1 MSAAPLPPPAPDR
14 FPAPPPA
21 FVPPLPPPDDDD
33 QEPLG
38 PEWQVRKPRWVRL
51 RERTRGNYPLHVG
64 AFLLL
69 GFVLAGVFAE
79 LWFGPRLFTLAQNL
93 KLASELTPPGPDP
106 AHPWGVIG
114 TLGVD
119 VLQSLWQAT
128 PIDLVLIGGSVALA
142 VGVGLLLGAYAGF
155 KGGPVD
161 LVVTFCT
168 DLLTTV
174 PPFFLVMVLFLG
186 LQPYLLPPAFLVVFG
201 LLYALVLWPYH
212 ARPVRARALQV
223 SGETYIEAARAAGAT
238 DGRLLARHVIPN
250 SIFPVLAQI
259 PVDVYSF
266 LFVLTV
272 FPFLHCFSGSLF
284 ATLSPLPTSAYPEWG
299 YLLGSG
305 ACYGWSPLAQTNHW
319 WMYAF
324 PAAVV
329 VLFGIAVALVCD
341 GLERL
346 LAGAR
351 PVR

>member
-1 MSAAPLPPPAPDR
+1 MIPPP
-14 FPAPPPA
+14 PPGDPSLDEA
-21 FVPPLPPPDDDD
+21 
-33 QEPLG
+33 EPLG
-38 PEWQVRKPRWVRL
+38 AEWLLRKPLWLRL
-51 RERTRGNYPLHVG
+51 RERTRGNYPLYVG
-64 AFLLL
+64 TLLL
-69 GFVLAGVFAE
+69 AGFAFVGVSAWA
-79 LWFGPRLFTLAQNL
+79 LFGGHLFTLSQNIVL
-93 KLASELTPPGPDP
+93 GSEITPPGPDA
-106 AHPWGVIG
+106 AHPFGVIG
-114 TLGVD
+114 TIGVD
-119 VLQSLWQAT
+119 VFVSLWQAT

-142 VGVGLLLGAYAGF
+142 VGVGLFLGAYAGF
-155 KGGPVD
+155 MGGPID

-186 LQPYLLPPAFLVVFG
+186 LQPYLLPPSFLLVFG

-223 SGETYIEAARAAGAT
+223 SGEAYIEAARAAGAT
-238 DGRLLARHVIPN
+238 DGRLLTRHVIPN
-250 SIFPVLAQI
+250 SLFPVLAQI

-284 ATLSPLPTSAYPEWG
+284 ANLSPLPTTAYPEWG
-299 YLLGSG
+299 YLLGAG

-324 PAAVV
+324 PALVI
-329 VLFGIAVALVCD
+329 VLFGIAVALFCD
-341 GLERL
+341 GLERVL
-346 LAGAR
+346 SGSR

>member
-1 MSAAPLPPPAPDR
+1 MSAPLPPEE
-14 FPAPPPA
+14 
-21 FVPPLPPPDDDD
+21 PLDEA
-33 QEPLG
+33 EPLG
-38 PEWQVRKPRWVRL
+38 AEWEIRKPWWVRL
-51 RERTRGNYPLHVG
+51 RERTRGNGPLWVG
-64 AFLLL
+64 NLLL
-69 GFVLAGVFAE
+69 IAFCLVGIAAE
-79 LWFGPRLFTLAQNL
+79 IHFGSGLFTLSQNI
-93 KLASELTPPGPDP
+93 KFASEITPPGPSA
-106 AHPWGVIG
+106 AHPFGVIG

-119 VLQSLWQAT
+119 GLTALWQAT
-128 PIDLVLIGGSVALA
+128 PIDLVLIGGSVLLA
-142 VGVGLLLGAYAGF
+142 VGIGLLLGAYAGF
-155 KGGPVD
+155 KGGPID

-186 LQPYLLPPAFLVVFG
+186 LQPFLKPASFLLVFG
-201 LLYALVLWPYH
+201 VLYAVVLWPYH

-223 SGETYIEAARAAGAT
+223 SGETYVEAARAAGAT
-238 DGRLLARHVIPN
+238 DGRLLTRHVIPN

-284 ATLSPLPTSAYPEWG
+284 ANLSPLPTTAYPEWG
-299 YLLGSG
+299 YLLGAG

-329 VLFGIAVALVCD
+329 VLFGIAVALSCD
-341 GLERL
+341 GLERVL
-346 LAGAR
+346 SGSR